1 MDVTFL
7 DVLVRQNDLVYT
19 KIQLFMCFLRS
30 KIFTFSKNVAYIYFE
45 EKRQKK
51 MKEEQITEGRKR
63 TITFLCS
70 KTSEVLKEKAFFID
84 KSKWRLKATKWWF
97 HSGTLKA
104 VDVTFLDILVRQ
116 NDLVSTKIQ
125 LFMCFLRSK
134 IFTFSKMLLTSSLK
148 KKDFKK
154 WKRNKL
160 QKEERQ

>member
-7 DVLVRQNDLVYT
+7 DVLVGQNDLVYT

-30 KIFTFSKNVAYIYFE
+30 KIFTFSKNVAYINFE

-51 MKEEQITEGRKR
+51 MKEEQITERRK
-63 TITFLCS
+63 TIITFLCS

-104 VDVTFLDILVRQ
+104 VDVTFLDILARQ
-116 NDLVSTKIQ
+116 NDSTKIQ

-134 IFTFSKMLLTSSLK
+134 IFTFSKMLLTSNLK
-148 KKDFKK
+148 KKTLKK

>member
-30 KIFTFSKNVAYIYFE
+30 KIFTFSKNVAYINFE

-116 NDLVSTKIQ
+116 NDSTKIQ

-148 KKDFKK
+148 KKTFKK

>member
-30 KIFTFSKNVAYIYFE
+30 KIFTFSKNVAYINFE

-116 NDLVSTKIQ
+116 NDSTKIQ

-134 IFTFSKMLLTSSLK
+134 IFTFSKMLLTSNLK
-148 KKDFKK
+148 KKTLKK